1 MKRTDVVEQAQAIRN
16 SMDNVTENLT
26 DADAVAVADL
36 FLPLAAGV
44 DYAVGDR
51 RRFSDALYKCA
62 QAHTSQTGW
71 EPPNVPALW
80 VVIDAGHAGTID
92 NPIPAAR
99 GMEYEYGKYYL
110 DPEDGK
116 TYLCKRVEETGSIVL
131 YYLPHELVGNYFEE
145 VS

>member
-1 MKRTDVVEQAQAIRN
+1 MRNDILEQAQAIRN
-16 SMDNVTENLT
+16 SMDKVTATLT
-26 DADAVAVADL
+26 DADAVAVAEL
-36 FLPLAAGV
+36 FLPWEAGV

-71 EPPNVPALW
+71 EPPAVPALW
-80 VVIDAGHAGTID
+80 VVINTSSPGTID
-92 NPIPAAR
+92 DPIPAAR

-116 TYLCKRVEETGSIVL
+116 TYICKRGEETGSIVL
-131 YYLPHELVGNYFEE
+131 YYLPHELIGQYFEE
-145 VS
+145 VT